1 MTRVRQQGFT
11 LIEIMVAV
19 AIFAVMSVMAWGALG
34 RSLSDAEM
42 LTDRMDRLQAIQRS
56 VRFITTDLSQAAPRS
71 VRSELGYRQV
81 QALLSSLTS
90 EFAIELT
97 HGGWNNPAGLPR
109 GSQQRSAYRLEEDKL
124 VRYHW
129 NVLDR
134 TYSNEPVVIVLLDD
148 VEGLAFLFYDESG
161 ASSDIWPPQN
171 AVGSTSARIRPR
183 AVELILSR
191 ADVGKITRLVEVA
204 P

>member
-1 MTRVRQQGFT
+1 MTRLRQQGFT

-19 AIFAVMSVMAWGALG
+19 AIFAVMSVIAWGALN
-34 RSLSDAEM
+34 RSLSDTEM
-42 LTDRMDRLQAIQRS
+42 LTNRMDRLQAIQRT
-56 VRFITTDLSQAAPRS
+56 VRFLANDLSQAAPRS
-71 VRSELGYRQV
+71 VRSELGDSQRP
-81 QALLSSLTS
+81 ALMSSIS
-90 EFAIELT
+90 GDFALELT

-134 TYSNEPVVIVLLDD
+134 TYSNEPAVTVLLDN
-148 VEGLAFLFYDESG
+148 VESLFFVFYDDTGGNSES
-161 ASSDIWPPQN
+161 WPPQS
-171 AVGSTSARIRPR
+171 AVGATSTRIRPR
-183 AVELILSR
+183 AVEVVLSLS
-191 ADVGKITRLVEVA
+191 DVGEITRLVEVA

>member
-1 MTRVRQQGFT
+1 MIRVRVHGFT

-56 VRFITTDLSQAAPRS
+56 VRFLATDLSQAAPRS
-71 VRSELGYRQV
+71 VRNELGDTQLP
-81 QALLSSLTS
+81 AIMSSLTGD
-90 EFAIELT
+90 FALELT
-97 HGGWNNPAGLPR
+97 HSGWGNPAGLPR
-109 GSQQRSAYRLEEDKL
+109 GTQQRSAYRLEEDEL

-134 TYSNEPVVIVLLDD
+134 TYSNEPVATVLLDN
-148 VEGLAFLFYDESG
+148 VESLVFFFYDDNGARSG
-161 ASSDIWPPQN
+161 TWPPQS
-171 AVGSTSARIRPR
+171 AVGSTSARLRPR
-183 AVELILSR
+183 AVEIVLSLS
-191 ADVGKITRLVEVA
+191 DVGEITRLVEVA

>member
-1 MTRVRQQGFT
+1 MTRMRQQGFT

-42 LTDRMDRLQAIQRS
+42 LTDRMDRLQAIQRT
-56 VRFITTDLSQAAPRS
+56 VRFIATDLSQAAPRS
-71 VRSELGYRQV
+71 VRNELGDTQV
-81 QALLSSLTS
+81 PAILSSLTGD
-90 EFAIELT
+90 FALELT

-109 GSQQRSAYRLEEDKL
+109 GTQQRSAYRLEDDEL

-134 TYSNEPVVIVLLDD
+134 TYSNEPVATVLLDN
-148 VEGLAFLFYDESG
+148 VESLFFLFYDETG
-161 ASSDIWPPQN
+161 ASSDTWPPQN

-183 AVELILSR
+183 AVEVILSLN
-191 ADVGKITRLVEVA
+191 DVGEITRLVEVA

>member
-1 MTRVRQQGFT
+1 MTRERQQGFT

-19 AIFAVMSVMAWGALG
+19 AIFAVMSVLAWGALG

-42 LTDRMDRLQAIQRS
+42 LTDRMDRLQAIQRT

-71 VRSELGYRQV
+71 VRSELGDRQV

-134 TYSNEPVVIVLLDD
+134 TYANEPVVIVLLDD

-183 AVELILSR
+183 AVELILSL
-191 ADVGKITRLVEVA
+191 ADVGEITRLVEVA